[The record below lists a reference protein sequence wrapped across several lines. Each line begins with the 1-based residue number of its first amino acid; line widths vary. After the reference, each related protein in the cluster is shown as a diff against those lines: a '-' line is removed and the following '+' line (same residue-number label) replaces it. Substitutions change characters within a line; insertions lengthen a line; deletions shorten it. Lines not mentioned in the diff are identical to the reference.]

1 VRPVVSRIGRLVT
14 SVLFARR
21 DGIQTAGTIQLEELG
36 LAAEH
41 RVFYGPS
48 GWLNLRRILP
58 RREVSAHDVFVD
70 FGSGMGRVVLQAAR
84 YPFRRVIGVELS
96 GELHRIAQENIRR
109 TRRRLRCR
117 NVELVRADVLEYE
130 VPDDVTVAYFYNPFT
145 GDIFAEI
152 IRRLA
157 VSVERNPREV
167 RIIYAYPTEVET
179 LVRAGAQLVKEVDEK
194 LLTNSISMYVLDPTS
209 PGPVMPR

>member
-1 VRPVVSRIGRLVT
+1 MAQRP
-14 SVLFARR
+14 A
-21 DGIQTAGTIQLEELG
+21 
-36 LAAEH
+36 
-41 RVFYGPS
+41 
-48 GWLNLRRILP
+48 RILP

-84 YPFRRVIGVELS
+84 YPFKRVIGVELS

-167 RIIYAYPTEVET
+167 RIIYAYPTEVGT

>member
-1 VRPVVSRIGRLVT
+1 MRPVVSRIGRLVT
-14 SVLFARR
+14 SVLFERR
-21 DGIQTAGTIQLEELG
+21 DGIQTAGIIQLEELG

-41 RVFYGPS
+41 RGFYGPS

-96 GELHRIAQENIRR
+96 CELHGIAQENIRR

-117 NVELVRADVLEYE
+117 DVELVHADVLEYQ

-145 GDIFAEI
+145 GEIFAEI
-152 IRRLA
+152 IRRLVA
-157 VSVERNPREV
+157 SVERNPREV

-179 LVRAGAQLVKEVDEK
+179 LVGAGARLVKEVDEK
-194 LLTNSISMYVLDPTS
+194 LLTNSVQMYVL
-209 PGPVMPR
+209 GPATPAP